1 MNDSFPYENPTVCV
15 KRSYDGDGRHVGDSR
30 IAYSWKI
37 HQLSPVAD
45 AKSVIDALP
54 EPEPVDHAG
63 KFNGCPD
70 RAVATE
76 KVEPEPDRNQIQ
88 NRNLKPNQSL
98 SRNSHAIA
106 PTKFTGS
113 LRIDPYGYRPPSP
126 GSQRAINLASRA
138 TTNVRVG
145 RGSRRRRKRTWGVA
159 GQDEVGLGTGAGSL
173 VGFELAVEEEGGI
186 EECFPRESSRDRT
199 SDG

>member
-54 EPEPVDHAG
+54 EPEPVEHAG

-76 KVEPEPDRNQIQ
+76 KVEPEPEPEPEPETESEPEQEQPR
-88 NRNLKPNQSL
+88 
-98 SRNSHAIA
+98 H
-106 PTKFTGS
+106 
-113 LRIDPYGYRPPSP
+113 RPDK
-126 GSQRAINLASRA
+126 IH
-138 TTNVRVG
+138 
-145 RGSRRRRKRTWGVA
+145 W
-159 GQDEVGLGTGAGSL
+159 
-173 VGFELAVEEEGGI
+173 
-186 EECFPRESSRDRT
+186 FPKD
-199 SDG
+199 